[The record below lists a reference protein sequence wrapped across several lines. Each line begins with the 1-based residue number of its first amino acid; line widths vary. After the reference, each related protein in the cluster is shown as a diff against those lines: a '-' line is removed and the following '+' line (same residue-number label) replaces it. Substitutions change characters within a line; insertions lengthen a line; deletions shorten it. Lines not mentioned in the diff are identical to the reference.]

1 MDFEDEQ
8 RFFSPSPV
16 LRLMEREAP
25 VTDNIKAE
33 VADSYREVVCSGV
46 AALGGVSTLLI
57 HAPNCFFKGSL
68 SSKG

>member
-1 MDFEDEQ
+1 
-8 RFFSPSPV
+8 
-16 LRLMEREAP
+16 MEREAP

-57 HAPNCFFKGSL
+57 HAPNCFFKAACPVKDKHPVL
-68 SSKG
+68 QTLALLHI